1 MNMTYE
7 NIRPLTLGV
16 IRRGDEILV
25 YKIEDPS
32 TGEVFY
38 RPVGGGVEFGETSEQ
53 ALLREFREELD
64 IEVEN
69 LQLIGIIEN
78 LFSFNGQQCHQN
90 EFVYSVEFVD
100 DSLYSMDHMIGEDDT
115 LNGESITYRTNWVSL
130 DEFGPA
136 GKRLVPDGLID
147 LLTKTESNTDTI
159 HHVNSTGDR

>member
-1 MNMTYE
+1 MTYE
-7 NIRPLTLGV
+7 NIRPLALGV
-16 IRRGDEILV
+16 IRRADEILV

-38 RPVGGGVEFGETSEQ
+38 RPVGGGVEFGETSDQ

-90 EFVYSVEFVD
+90 EFVYSVEFAD
-100 DSLYSMDHMIGEDDT
+100 NSLYSIEHMIGEDDT
-115 LNGESITYRTNWVSL
+115 LNGEAITYRTEWASL
-130 DEFGPA
+130 NEFGPA
-136 GKRLVPDGLID
+136 GKRLVPDGLIE
-147 LLTKTESNTDTI
+147 LLIDEESKSDTI
-159 HHVNSTGDR
+159 HHVVSS